1 MTEQTNTTRTNIRTV
16 IALMAN
22 TSTAADALTMDA
34 VQVCVVRPTRSH
46 TDRRIPANTSVALK
60 HATRTRMVSDT
71 DMVDIIE
78 VPRLHSV
85 DAEDRPVE
93 WGMVQAEALD
103 SEMVDRASPEV
114 GSMPGRG
121 FRSCEMLIHF
131 TTPDRSPSH
140 SLPSIIRR
148 T

>member
-1 MTEQTNTTRTNIRTV
+1 
-16 IALMAN
+16 
-22 TSTAADALTMDA
+22 
-34 VQVCVVRPTRSH
+34 
-46 TDRRIPANTSVALK
+46 
-60 HATRTRMVSDT
+60 
-71 DMVDIIE
+71 MVDIIE
-78 VPRLHSV
+78 VPHLHSV

-93 WGMVQAEALD
+93 WGMVLAEALD

-121 FRSCEMLIHF
+121 FRSCEVLIHF